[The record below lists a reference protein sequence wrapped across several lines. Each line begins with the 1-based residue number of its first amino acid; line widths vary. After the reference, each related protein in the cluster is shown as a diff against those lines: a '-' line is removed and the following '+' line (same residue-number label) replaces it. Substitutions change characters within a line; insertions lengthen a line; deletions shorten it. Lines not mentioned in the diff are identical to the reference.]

1 MKHVSLQRSL
11 DVARSQATEIAL
23 TSVPGGD
30 TSALPKKTR
39 LGNGLKFFQ
48 CGLHRPSTS
57 LIAMSPTKGTT
68 VSLQH
73 TSCHSEPARRPK
85 MLGNVHEP
93 HELLTTLST
102 AANCDSIACNF
113 EVASLSL
120 FRLVRCT
127 SRSERDTWT
136 VPRKA

>member
-1 MKHVSLQRSL
+1 MSLQRSL

-30 TSALPKKTR
+30 TSPLPKKTR
-39 LGNGLKFFQ
+39 LGNGLNFFQ

-57 LIAMSPTKGTT
+57 LIAMSPTKGTA

-73 TSCHSEPARRPK
+73 TFCHSEPARRPK

-93 HELLTTLST
+93 HELLTTSST
-102 AANCDSIACNF
+102 AATCDSIGYIF
-113 EVASLSL
+113 EVTSLSL
-120 FRLVRCT
+120 FRLIRCT
-127 SRSERDTWT
+127 SRSKRVHLI

>member
-1 MKHVSLQRSL
+1 MQRSL
-11 DVARSQATEIAL
+11 DVARSQATAIAL

-57 LIAMSPTKGTT
+57 LIAMSPIKGTT
-68 VSLQH
+68 VSLQGKF
-73 TSCHSEPARRPK
+73 CHSEPAEPPE

-93 HELLTTLST
+93 HELLATSFA
-102 AANCDSIACNF
+102 AANRDSISCNF
-113 EVASLSL
+113 EATSLSL

-127 SRSERDTWT
+127 SRSERDTLI